1 MGMWSNSTAIGLRH
15 NSNGNGF
22 TEVPDGTYLCQVINL
37 ELGESKKGMPMLK
50 TRFKILTGDY
60 AGQNMF
66 VNNVVLRSL
75 NGSTDDDFLIDMAI
89 SYLEGFHIID
99 DIRYENLASI
109 DAAADYI
116 ANEVCK
122 PTVAFQ
128 VKKENV
134 KGYSRYSI
142 EQGPLTY
149 QDASGF
155 EQPQPQYPEYP
166 QTVAIPEPGA
176 PLAPQPTPEQ
186 DAAQKAAETQDDI
199 PF

>member
-15 NSNGNGF
+15 DSNGNGNGF
-22 TEVPDGTYLCQVINL
+22 AEVPDGTYLCQVINL

-66 VNNVVLRSL
+66 ANNVVLRSL
-75 NGSTDDDFLIDMAI
+75 NGSTDDDFLIDRAI

-109 DAAADYI
+109 DAATDYI

-122 PTVAFQ
+122 PTVAFE
-128 VKKENV
+128 VKKETV
-134 KGYSRYSI
+134 KGFGNYHI

-176 PLAPQPTPEQ
+176 PMPQPQPQEQ
-186 DAAQKAAETQDDI
+186 EKDDI